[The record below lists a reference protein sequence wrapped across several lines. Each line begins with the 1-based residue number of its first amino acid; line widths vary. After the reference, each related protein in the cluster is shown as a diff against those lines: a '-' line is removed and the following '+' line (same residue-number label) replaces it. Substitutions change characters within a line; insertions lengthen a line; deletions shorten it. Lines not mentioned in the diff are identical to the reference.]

1 MNKNQIKN
9 SRNTE
14 SDRFLLDIQM
24 HNSIG
29 NRTADELTEGIAN
42 YILEREKVESCTIYF
57 ISPVKGNVSFII
69 NNKEIKRLI
78 DFSWEDN
85 QVTKAAIH
93 YADGTDYKLDRDGI
107 DRVNKEI
114 YSNPFSF
121 IESSMD
127 IVTLNFVEHLI
138 KTN

>member
-1 MNKNQIKN
+1 MKKDQIKN

-14 SDRFLLDIQM
+14 SNRFLLDIQM

-57 ISPVKGNVSFII
+57 ITPVKGNVSFII

-78 DFSWEDN
+78 DFSWDDN
-85 QVTKAAIH
+85 QVTKAEIH
-93 YADGTDYKLDRDGI
+93 YADGTDYKLTSDEI
-107 DRVNKEI
+107 ARVNGEI
-114 YSNPFSF
+114 YANPVSF

>member
-29 NRTADELTEGIAN
+29 NRNADELTEGIAN

-57 ISPVKGNVSFII
+57 ISPVNLILFIAFKLTI
-69 NNKEIKRLI
+69 FLAFPVPIVVIKLI
-78 DFSWEDN
+78 DVISNDD
-85 QVTKAAIH
+85 VH
-93 YADGTDYKLDRDGI
+93 YVSSTFYMR
-107 DRVNKEI
+107 
-114 YSNPFSF
+114 SF
-121 IESSMD
+121 G
-127 IVTLNFVEHLI
+127 LL
-138 KTN
+138 KTIAVSVPMLFFNCSLFKMKQ

>member
-1 MNKNQIKN
+1 MRKKEIKN
-9 SRNTE
+9 SRNPE
-14 SDRFLLDIQM
+14 SNRFLLDIQM

-29 NRTADELTEGIAN
+29 SRTADELTESIAT
-42 YILEREKVESCTIYF
+42 YILEREKVESCTIHF
-57 ISPVKGNVSFII
+57 INPKKGNVSFII

-78 DFSWEDN
+78 DFSWDDN
-85 QVTKAAIH
+85 QVTKAAIN
-93 YADGTDYKLDRDGI
+93 YPDGTDHKLTSDEI
-107 DRVNKEI
+107 ARVNDEI

-121 IESSMD
+121 MESAMD

>member
-1 MNKNQIKN
+1 MSPDQIKN
-9 SRNTE
+9 SRNPE
-14 SDRFLLDIQM
+14 SNRFLLDIQM

-29 NRTADELTEGIAN
+29 NRTADELTECIGN

-78 DFSWEDN
+78 DFSWDVN
-85 QVTKAAIH
+85 KVTEAAIH
-93 YADGTDYKLDRDGI
+93 YADGTDYKLDKDMI
-107 DRVNKEI
+107 ASVNKEI
-114 YSNPFSF
+114 YSNPVSF
-121 IESSMD
+121 LESSMD

>member
-1 MNKNQIKN
+1 MKKNQIKN
-9 SRNTE
+9 TRNPR
-14 SDRFLLDIQM
+14 SDNFLLDIQM

-29 NRTADELTEGIAN
+29 SRTADDLTKCIAN

-69 NNKEIKRLI
+69 NNNEIKRLI
-78 DFSWEDN
+78 DFSWENN
-85 QVTKAAIH
+85 QVTKAVIH
-93 YADGTDYKLDRDGI
+93 YADGTDYKLDQDGI
-107 DRVNKEI
+107 DSVNKEI
-114 YSNPFSF
+114 YSNPVSF

>member
-1 MNKNQIKN
+1 MNKDQIKN

-14 SDRFLLDIQM
+14 SNRFLLDIQM

-57 ISPVKGNVSFII
+57 ITPVKGNVSFII

-78 DFSWEDN
+78 DFSWDDN
-85 QVTKAAIH
+85 QVTQATLLYK
-93 YADGTDYKLDRDGI
+93 DGTDYRLNALEI
-107 DRVNKEI
+107 SRVNKEI
-114 YSNPFSF
+114 YQVPGSF

>member
-1 MNKNQIKN
+1 MNKDQIKN

-14 SDRFLLDIQM
+14 SNRFLLDIQM

-29 NRTADELTEGIAN
+29 NRTADELTECIGN

-57 ISPVKGNVSFII
+57 ISPIKGNVSFII

-78 DFSWEDN
+78 DFSWDDN
-85 QVTKAAIH
+85 QVTKASIIH
-93 YADGTDYKLDRDGI
+93 PDGTDYKLNTQEI
-107 DRVNKEI
+107 ARVNDEI
-114 YSNPFSF
+114 YANQVSF

-138 KTN
+138 KKD

>member
-29 NRTADELTEGIAN
+29 NRNADELTEGIAN

-85 QVTKAAIH
+85 QVIKAAIH
-93 YADGTDYKLDRDGI
+93 YADGTDYKLDQDGI